1 MTIEYVP
8 QTTVDTMARIAAGV
22 DPWIVFR
29 DFLEDW
35 TYLPE
40 SRVGLALRRPPFD
53 KEDQRRWAALLAA
66 AIEELCSR
74 DGLVRPAWTRDPVFR
89 LDEPWFLYEGRGRI
103 RDWLRE
109 TTPPTFSS
117 RNIWSGDRL
126 LRRT

>member
-22 DPWIVFR
+22 DPWIAFR

-40 SRVGLALRRPPFD
+40 SRIGLAAQRAPFD
-53 KEDQRRWAALLAA
+53 TEEQRRWAALLAA
-66 AIEELCSR
+66 SIEALCAR
-74 DGLVRPAWTRDPVFR
+74 DGLVPPEWTREPAFR
-89 LDEPWFLYEGRGRI
+89 LDEAWYLYEGTGRF

-109 TTPPTFSS
+109 TTPPAFSS

>member
-1 MTIEYVP
+1 MTIDYVP
-8 QTTVDTMARIAAGV
+8 QTAVDTMARIAADV
-22 DPWIVFR
+22 DPWIAFR

-40 SRVGLALRRPPFD
+40 SRVGLAARRPPYAT
-53 KEDQRRWAALLAA
+53 EEQRRWAALLAA
-66 AIEELCSR
+66 SVEVLCAR
-74 DGLVRPAWTRDPVFR
+74 DGLVPPEWTREPVFC
-89 LDEPWFLYEGRGRI
+89 LDEAWYLYDGSGRI

-109 TTPPTFSS
+109 TTPREFSS